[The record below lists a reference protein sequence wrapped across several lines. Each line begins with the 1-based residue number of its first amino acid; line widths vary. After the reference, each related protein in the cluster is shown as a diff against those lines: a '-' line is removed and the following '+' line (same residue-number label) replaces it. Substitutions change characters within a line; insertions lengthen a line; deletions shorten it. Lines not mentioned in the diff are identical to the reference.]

1 MNQGISRHVAA
12 SWMAEALPI
21 PIMLGKY
28 LRLARE
34 LDNHFVNPREPTVNE
49 LTLFELQNGEGSY
62 KSAMGYWNILEGYN
76 TKEQG
81 KK

>member
-1 MNQGISRHVAA
+1 MNQRTSRHVAA
-12 SWMAEALPI
+12 SWVAEALPI

-49 LTLFELQNGEGSY
+49 FTLFELQYGEGSY
-62 KSAMGYWNILEGYN
+62 NEAVKYYFTMNEIP
-76 TKEQG
+76 
-81 KK
+81 